1 MYIMALV
8 VFWLTAE
15 LGDYDEEDHTPA
27 FISEFRFMPNQ
38 SEDMEMEIYQKYQ
51 SLRYAKQRTSRGH
64 VYMASISQYT
74 QWSCNKF
81 VILWFS

>member
-1 MYIMALV
+1 MALV

-38 SEDMEMEIYQKYQ
+38 SEEMEMEIYQKYQ
-51 SLRYAKQRTSRGH
+51 SLRYAKHPSSLGRILYGFH
-64 VYMASISQYT
+64 KSIHT
-74 QWSCNKF
+74 
-81 VILWFS
+81 VVA